1 MRRAENES
9 KNRSASNNA
18 ASPGASLERVLT
30 FWPLVLY
37 GMGVIVGAGIY
48 VALEAVMQRA
58 GPTAPISFLLA
69 GLSAGLTGL
78 CYAELSGRFPQAA
91 GAASYVAEGFRS
103 KALGT
108 LVGIATIFAVA
119 VASAAIAHGAT
130 QFLAHLLPISPTFIA
145 VVIISVFTGVALAG
159 VGASVGLAAVV
170 GVIEI
175 AGLVAAII
183 AGIISAPD
191 FYRPDMFPSTVTG
204 WRSTLAGAFI
214 AFFAFIGFET
224 LANMAEET
232 RAPRRTVPLSILGAV
247 VASIILYVGV
257 AIATVLA
264 DQGGANPLLALF
276 SGSGAQTFAAIAFVA
291 VSNGVL
297 VDIMMLSRLLYGM
310 ANNGQLPTWLGA
322 VHPLTRTPIVAT
334 LTAGAVVLTAAVVL
348 PFQSLLVAANAI
360 TLGIFLLVNVALM
373 LIHTRDPVLNGS
385 FKAPRWAPPIAALL
399 SVALLAA
406 ELLS

>member
-1 MRRAENES
+1 MRRGEIEA
-9 KNRSASNNA
+9 KKRSTSNDG
-18 ASPGASLERVLT
+18 ASPGIGLERILT

-48 VALEAVMQRA
+48 VALDAVMQRA

-103 KALGT
+103 KVLGT
-108 LVGIATIFAVA
+108 LVGIATTFAVA
-119 VASAAIAHGAT
+119 VAAAAIAHGAT

-145 VVIISVFTGVALAG
+145 VVIISVFTGVAIAG
-159 VGASVGLAAVV
+159 VGASVGLAALV

-191 FYRPDMFPSTVTG
+191 FYRPDMFPSTVAG

-232 RAPRRTVPLSILGAV
+232 RAPQRTVPLSILGAV
-247 VASIILYVGV
+247 VASIVLYVGV

-276 SGSGAQTFAAIAFVA
+276 SANGAQTFAAIAFVA

-297 VDIMMLSRLLYGM
+297 VEIMMLSRLLYGM
-310 ANNGQLPTWLGA
+310 TNNGQLPTWLGA
-322 VHPLTRTPIVAT
+322 VHPLTRTPIIAT
-334 LTAGAVVLTAAVVL
+334 LTAGAIVLTAAIVL
-348 PFQSLLVAANAI
+348 PFHSLLVTANAI
-360 TLGIFLLVNVALM
+360 TLGIFLLVDVALM
-373 LIHTRDPVLNGS
+373 LIHAREPVLIGS
-385 FKAPRWAPPIAALL
+385 FKAPRWAPPIAASL
-399 SVALLAA
+399 SGALLAA